1 MSDSPKVTIDNIEY
15 SLDQLSDD
23 AKSQLTNLQLV
34 DQKIAS
40 IQQELAMMQTA
51 RMAYANALKSELPSN

>member
-1 MSDSPKVTIDNIEY
+1 MSDSPKVTIDNVEY

>member
-1 MSDSPKVTIDNIEY
+1 MSDTPKITIDNIEY
-15 SLDQLSDD
+15 PLDKLSDN

-51 RMAYANALKSELPSN
+51 RMAYASALQSELPTN